1 MAPHNHGGGGISG
14 MDMSGGMDMATAGM
28 FMPLNKSISHIFW
41 YIITAIVAIGLI
53 GNILCKVESHL
64 RQVHHQMRNK
74 D

>member
-1 MAPHNHGGGGISG
+1 MDG

-28 FMPLNKSISHIFW
+28 FMPLNQSISHIFW

-53 GNILCKVESHL
+53 GNILSKVESHL
-64 RQVHHQMRNK
+64 RQVHHHPSTQ